1 MGLFDLFKKQD
12 EKASA
17 QSCVL
22 AADAKGVALAMDAVP
37 DPAFSGGAMGQCC
50 GIDPSEG
57 KVYAPADG
65 SITQLHSSFHALS
78 MTTTAGVNLL
88 IHVGVDTYDMNGD
101 GFAASVREGDKVK
114 KGQLLLTMD
123 LDKIKAAG
131 HSAVVITAVTNSGEL
146 AGVELVASGSVEP
159 GQDLLKVTA

>member
-1 MGLFDLFKKQD
+1 MGIFDLFKKQD
-12 EKASA
+12 DKPTV

-22 AADAKGVALAMDAVP
+22 AADAKGVAMAMDAVP

-50 GIDPSEG
+50 GIDPTEG

-65 SITQLHSSFHALS
+65 SVTQLHSSFHALS

-88 IHVGVDTYDMNGD
+88 IHIGVDTYDMNGD
-101 GFAASVREGDKVK
+101 GFSAKVREGDKVK

-131 HSAVVITAVTNSGEL
+131 HSAVVITAVTNSGEVSS
-146 AGVELVASGSVEP
+146 VELVASGSVEP

>member
-1 MGLFDLFKKQD
+1 MGFFDHFKKQD
-12 EKASA
+12 NKASA
-17 QSCVL
+17 LSCVL
-22 AADAKGVALAMDAVP
+22 AADAKGTALAMDAVP

-50 GIDPSEG
+50 GIDPTEG
-57 KVYAPADG
+57 KVYAPADATV
-65 SITQLHSSFHALS
+65 TQLHSSFHAIS
-78 MTTTAGVNLL
+78 MTTTAGVDLL
-88 IHVGVDTYDMNGD
+88 IHIGVDTYEMNGD

-146 AGVELVASGSVEP
+146 AGVELVASGTVEP